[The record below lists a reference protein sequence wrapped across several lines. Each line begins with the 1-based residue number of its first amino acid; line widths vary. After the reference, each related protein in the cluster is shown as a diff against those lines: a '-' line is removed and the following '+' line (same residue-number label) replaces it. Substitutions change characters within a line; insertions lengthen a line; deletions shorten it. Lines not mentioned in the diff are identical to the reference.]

1 MRLVFKLGE
10 SNFRGMI
17 EGKSFFVDK
26 SLFIKE
32 VIEEGSEVVLI
43 TRPRRFGKSLNFS
56 MLKYFF
62 DIKED
67 SRELFEDL
75 KISREKESLKHMNK
89 YPVVDMTLK
98 DVTGSSWGNTKD
110 VLRVKMGKIYEKF
123 KDDVWDCLTDKQ
135 KKIYTSIE
143 EEEASEAHLI
153 ESLLSLTEYLEK
165 RYGKKVVVLI
175 DEYDAAMMN
184 MYGREGYEECVD
196 FFRQFYGNAL
206 KGNDSLHKAL
216 MTGIMRVAEEG
227 MLSGLNNVT
236 VYTLL
241 SERFSKHFG
250 FLEEEIEDVL
260 KEEGL
265 SLEETKKYYN
275 GYKFGNNLIYNPWSI
290 TNLLHQKDYST
301 YWINTGLGAK
311 NLIMDSLPSHND
323 VVGKYLEK
331 LIEGGSVISEIP
343 EGISLQNLRRD
354 EESFWSLMLYSGYL
368 TKEEKLHEMPSK
380 YSLKIPN
387 EEVKSFYM
395 WILKELSRE
404 VSSKNIMEL
413 LIENKSNEFEE
424 KLNEAILKGISYY
437 DNSELF
443 YHGLMY
449 AMSKTLNDYE
459 VLSNVES
466 GNGRPDI
473 MIEGKEEGII
483 IEIKR
488 AKSDLKKSSKEAI
501 EQIKEK
507 RYWERLGKEV
517 KEVKLVRLSFKSKEA
532 KILVEDIAIS

>member
-1 MRLVFKLGE
+1 MKHKVSLGK
-10 SNFRGMI
+10 SNFKGMI
-17 EGKSFFVDK
+17 ENKNFYIDK
-26 SLFIKE
+26 SLFVKE
-32 VIEEGSEVVLI
+32 VVEEGSEVVLI

-67 SRELFEDL
+67 SRELFKGL
-75 KISREKESLKHMNK
+75 KISREEESLKHMNK
-89 YPVVDMTLK
+89 YPVVDIDFK
-98 DVTGSSWGNTKD
+98 GIDGDNWEG
-110 VLRVKMGKIYEKF
+110 VKRGIYTRISELYSRYWEEVREVI
-123 KDDVWDCLTDKQ
+123 DEEE
-135 KKIYTSIE
+135 KKIYKQIIKRE
-143 EEEASEAHLI
+143 PWDVDI
-153 ESLLSLTEYLEK
+153 VLSLKRLIEYLER
-165 RYGKKVVVLI
+165 RYKEKVIVLI
-175 DEYDAAMMN
+175 DEYDAVMVK
-184 MYGREGYEECVD
+184 MYGREGFESCMRMFKLMYE
-196 FFRQFYGNAL
+196 NAL

-216 MTGIMRVAEEG
+216 MTGIMRVAKEG
-227 MLSGLNNVT
+227 MFSGLNNVS
-236 VYTLL
+236 VYTVL

-275 GYKFGNNLIYNPWSI
+275 GYKFGNNLLYNPWSI
-290 TNLLHQKDYST
+290 TNLLYQKDYGT

-387 EEVKSFYM
+387 REVESFYM

-437 DNSELF
+437 ENSELF

-473 MIEGKEEGII
+473 MIEGKGKGI

-488 AKSDLKKSSKEAI
+488 AESDLKKSSKEAI

>member
-1 MRLVFKLGE
+1 MKHKISLGK
-10 SNFRGMI
+10 SNFKRMI
-17 EGKSFFVDK
+17 ESKSFFVDK

-67 SRELFEDL
+67 SRELFKGL
-75 KISREKESLKHMNK
+75 KISREEESLLHMNK
-89 YPVVDMTLK
+89 YPVISIT
-98 DVTGSSWGNTKD
+98 
-110 VLRVKMGKIYEKF
+110 F
-123 KDDVWDCLTDKQ
+123 KDISCISWQVAKEGLRLEISELFKSHKSEVWEILD
-135 KKIYTSIE
+135 E
-143 EEEASEAHLI
+143 EEKEYYTEIIKLKAGEAATRFSLNRLI
-153 ESLLSLTEYLEK
+153 KFLEK
-165 RYGKKVVVLI
+165 RYGQKVIVLI

-184 MYGREGYEECVD
+184 MYGKEEFEECVD

-275 GYKFGNNLIYNPWSI
+275 GYKFGNSVLYNPWSI
-290 TNLLHQKDYST
+290 TNLLYQKNYGT

-331 LIEGGSVISEIP
+331 LIEGGSLISEIP
-343 EGISLQNLRRD
+343 EGISLQNVRRD

-473 MIEGKEEGII
+473 MIEGKGKGI

-488 AKSDLKKSSKEAI
+488 AESDLKKSSKEAI

>member
-1 MRLVFKLGE
+1 MKHKISLGK
-10 SNFRGMI
+10 SNFKRMI
-17 EGKSFFVDK
+17 ESKSFFVDK

-67 SRELFEDL
+67 SRELFKGL
-75 KISREKESLKHMNK
+75 KISREEESLLHMNK
-89 YPVVDMTLK
+89 YPVISIT
-98 DVTGSSWGNTKD
+98 
-110 VLRVKMGKIYEKF
+110 F
-123 KDDVWDCLTDKQ
+123 KDISCISWQVAKEGLRLEISELFKSHKSEVWEILD
-135 KKIYTSIE
+135 E
-143 EEEASEAHLI
+143 EEKEYYTEIIKLKAGEAATRFSLNRLI
-153 ESLLSLTEYLEK
+153 KFLEK
-165 RYGKKVVVLI
+165 RYGQKVIVLI

-184 MYGREGYEECVD
+184 MYGKEEFEECVD

-275 GYKFGNNLIYNPWSI
+275 GYKFGNSVLYNPWSI
-290 TNLLHQKDYST
+290 TNLLYQKNYGT

-343 EGISLQNLRRD
+343 EGISLQNVRRD

-473 MIEGKEEGII
+473 MIEGKGKGI

-488 AKSDLKKSSKEAI
+488 AESDLKKSSKEAI

>member
-1 MRLVFKLGE
+1 MKHKISLGK
-10 SNFRGMI
+10 SNFKRMI
-17 EGKSFFVDK
+17 ESKSFFVDK

-67 SRELFEDL
+67 SSELFKGL
-75 KISREKESLKHMNK
+75 KISREEESLLHMNK
-89 YPVVDMTLK
+89 YPVISIT
-98 DVTGSSWGNTKD
+98 
-110 VLRVKMGKIYEKF
+110 F
-123 KDDVWDCLTDKQ
+123 KDISCISWQVAKEGLRLEISELFKSHKSEVWEILD
-135 KKIYTSIE
+135 E
-143 EEEASEAHLI
+143 EEKEYYTEIIKLKAGEAATRFSLNRLI
-153 ESLLSLTEYLEK
+153 KFLEK
-165 RYGKKVVVLI
+165 RYGQKVIVLI

-184 MYGREGYEECVD
+184 MYGKEEFEECVD

-206 KGNDSLHKAL
+206 KGNDSLYKAL
-216 MTGIMRVAEEG
+216 MTGIVRVAEEG
-227 MLSGLNNVT
+227 MLSGLNNVA
-236 VYTLL
+236 VYTVL

-275 GYKFGNNLIYNPWSI
+275 GYKFGNSVLYNPWSI
-290 TNLLHQKDYST
+290 TNLLYQKNYGT

-343 EGISLQNLRRD
+343 EGISLQNVRRD

-368 TKEEKLHEMPSK
+368 TKEEKLDEIPSK

-443 YHGLMY
+443 YHGLVY
-449 AMSKTLNDYE
+449 AMSKTLNDYK

-473 MIEGKEEGII
+473 MIEGKGEGII

-488 AKSDLKKSSKEAI
+488 AESDLKKSSKEAI

-517 KEVKLVRLSFKSKEA
+517 KKVKLVGLSFKSKEA
-532 KILVEDIAIS
+532 KILVEELIL

>member
-67 SRELFEDL
+67 SRELFKGL
-75 KISREKESLKHMNK
+75 KISREEESLKHMNK
-89 YPVVDMTLK
+89 YPVVDIDFK
-98 DVTGSSWGNTKD
+98 GIDGDNWEG
-110 VLRVKMGKIYEKF
+110 VKRGIYTRISELYSRYWEEVREVI
-123 KDDVWDCLTDKQ
+123 DEEE
-135 KKIYTSIE
+135 KKIYKQIIKRE
-143 EEEASEAHLI
+143 PWDVDI
-153 ESLLSLTEYLEK
+153 VLSLKRLIEYLER
-165 RYGKKVVVLI
+165 RYKEKVIVLI
-175 DEYDAAMMN
+175 DEYDAVMVK
-184 MYGREGYEECVD
+184 MYGREGFESCMRMFKLMYE
-196 FFRQFYGNAL
+196 NAL

-216 MTGIMRVAEEG
+216 MTGIMRVAKEG
-227 MLSGLNNVT
+227 MFSGLNNVS
-236 VYTLL
+236 VYTVL

-275 GYKFGNNLIYNPWSI
+275 GYKFGNNLLYNPWSI
-290 TNLLHQKDYST
+290 TNLLYQKDYGT

-323 VVGKYLEK
+323 VVGKHLEK
-331 LIEGGSVISEIP
+331 LIEGGSLISEIP
-343 EGISLQNLRRD
+343 EGISLQNVRRD

-368 TKEEKLHEMPSK
+368 TKEEKLDEIPSK

-413 LIENKSNEFEE
+413 LVENKSNEFEE

-437 DNSELF
+437 ENSELF

-473 MIEGKEEGII
+473 MIEGKGKGI

-488 AKSDLKKSSKEAI
+488 AESDLKKSSKEAI

>member
-1 MRLVFKLGE
+1 MKHKVSLGK
-10 SNFRGMI
+10 SNFKRMI
-17 EGKSFFVDK
+17 ESKSFFVDK

-32 VIEEGSEVVLI
+32 VIEESSEVVLI

-67 SRELFEDL
+67 SKELFKGL
-75 KISREKESLKHMNK
+75 KISREKESLMHMNK

-98 DVTGSSWGNTKD
+98 DVTGSSWGNAKD

-123 KDDVWDCLTDKQ
+123 KNDVWDCLTDKQ

-153 ESLLSLTEYLEK
+153 ESLLSLTEHLKK
-165 RYGKKVVVLI
+165 RYGEKVIVLI
-175 DEYDAAMMN
+175 DEYDAVMMN
-184 MYGREGYEECVD
+184 MYGKEGFEECVD

-206 KGNDSLHKAL
+206 KGNDSLYKAL
-216 MTGIMRVAEEG
+216 MTGIVRVAEEG
-227 MLSGLNNVT
+227 MLSGLNNVA
-236 VYTLL
+236 VYTVL

-275 GYKFGNNLIYNPWSI
+275 GYKFGNSVLYNPWSI
-290 TNLLHQKDYST
+290 TNLLHNKKYEI
-301 YWINTGLGAK
+301 YWINTGLGAME
-311 NLIMDSLPSHND
+311 LIRKSLKVHKS
-323 VVGKYLEK
+323 VVGEELEK
-331 LIEGGSVISEIP
+331 LIEGGTVKVKVP
-343 EGISLQNLRRD
+343 QGIVLEDVLKRKD
-354 EESFWSLMLYSGYL
+354 SFWSLVLYSGYL
-368 TKEEKLHEMPSK
+368 TTKEKLKGVDSYE
-380 YSLKIPN
+380 LKIPN
-387 EEVKSFYM
+387 EEVKSFYTD
-395 WILKELSRE
+395 ILDYI
-404 VSSKNIMEL
+404 VSEITSENIMTL
-413 LIENKSNEFEE
+413 LIEGKYEKFER
-424 KLNEAILKGISYY
+424 KLNEGMLKGMSYY
-437 DNSELF
+437 DEQELF
-443 YHGLMY
+443 YHGLVY

-488 AKSDLKKSSKEAI
+488 AERDLKKSSKEAI

-517 KEVKLVRLSFKSKEA
+517 KKVKLVGLSFKSKEA
-532 KILVEDIAIS
+532 KVLVEEIVI

>member
-1 MRLVFKLGE
+1 MKHKISLGK
-10 SNFRGMI
+10 SNFKRMI
-17 EGKSFFVDK
+17 ESKSFFVDK

-32 VIEEGSEVVLI
+32 VIEESSEVVLI

-67 SRELFEDL
+67 SRELFKGL
-75 KISREKESLKHMNK
+75 KISREEESLLHMNK
-89 YPVVDMTLK
+89 YPVISIT
-98 DVTGSSWGNTKD
+98 
-110 VLRVKMGKIYEKF
+110 F
-123 KDDVWDCLTDKQ
+123 KDISCISWQVAKEGLRLEISELFKSHKSEVWEILD
-135 KKIYTSIE
+135 E
-143 EEEASEAHLI
+143 EEKEYYTEIIKLKAGEAATRFSLNRLI
-153 ESLLSLTEYLEK
+153 KFLEK
-165 RYGKKVVVLI
+165 RYGQKVIVLI

-184 MYGREGYEECVD
+184 MYGKEEFEECVD

-275 GYKFGNNLIYNPWSI
+275 GYKFGNSVLYNPWSI
-290 TNLLHQKDYST
+290 TNLLYQKDYGT

-443 YHGLMY
+443 YHGLVY
-449 AMSKTLNDYE
+449 AMSKTLNDYK

-473 MIEGKEEGII
+473 MIEGKGEGII

-488 AKSDLKKSSKEAI
+488 AESDLKKSSKEAI

-517 KEVKLVRLSFKSKEA
+517 KKVKLVGLSFKSKEA
-532 KILVEDIAIS
+532 KVLVEELIL

>member
-1 MRLVFKLGE
+1 MKHKVSLGK
-10 SNFRGMI
+10 SNFKRMI
-17 EGKSFFVDK
+17 ESKSFFVDK

-67 SRELFEDL
+67 SKELFKGL
-75 KISREKESLKHMNK
+75 KISREKESLMHMNK
-89 YPVVDMTLK
+89 YPVLEIDFKGIGGDNWEEKKDDLKIKISKLYKKHKKEVWKVLDEEEK
-98 DVTGSSWGNTKD
+98 DVYNRINK
-110 VLRVKMGKIYEKF
+110 KQA
-123 KDDVWDCLTDKQ
+123 TDGE
-135 KKIYTSIE
+135 IRDSIRG
-143 EEEASEAHLI
+143 
-153 ESLLSLTEYLEK
+153 LTEYLE
-165 RYGKKVVVLI
+165 RRHGEKVVVLV
-175 DEYDAAMMN
+175 DEYDAVIVD
-184 MYGREGYEECVD
+184 MYGKKGFESCVD
-196 FFRQFYGNAL
+196 MFRRMYENAL
-206 KGNDSLHKAL
+206 KGNDSLNKAL
-216 MTGIMRVAEEG
+216 MTGIMRVAKEG
-227 MLSGLNNVT
+227 MFSGPNNVA
-236 VYTLL
+236 VYTVL

-323 VVGKYLEK
+323 VVGKHLEK

-343 EGISLQNLRRD
+343 EGISLQNVRRD

-443 YHGLMY
+443 YHGLVY
-449 AMSKTLNDYE
+449 AMSKTLNDYK

-473 MIEGKEEGII
+473 MIEGKGEGII

-488 AKSDLKKSSKEAI
+488 AESDLKKSSKEAI

-517 KEVKLVRLSFKSKEA
+517 KKVKLVGLSFKSKEA
-532 KILVEDIAIS
+532 KVLVEELIL